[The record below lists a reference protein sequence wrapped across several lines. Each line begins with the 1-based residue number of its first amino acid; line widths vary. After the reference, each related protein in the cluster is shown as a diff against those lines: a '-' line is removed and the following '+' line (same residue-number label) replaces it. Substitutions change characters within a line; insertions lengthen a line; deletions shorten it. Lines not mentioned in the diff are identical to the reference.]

1 MEARI
6 GEVIESTTTGFTAGA
21 YELLAAPPFGAL
33 VRAQTRVES
42 MAIYGLVYEIR
53 TGSKEPGG
61 RALVHGRTYA
71 GRELYDAEIY
81 QEHPDLAEVLQTEFS
96 AITVGFVE
104 AGRVRQNLPP
114 QPPPVHYSVYE
125 CAGDELTRFTA
136 ESDFFRTLLFAYQ
149 MPSDELL
156 SAVIRLPRPGR
167 SRGRLAAQRRLR
179 PAHRDPA
186 PHPALMLYTTQGV
199 DRRWRI
205 ENMRIA
211 DRVSYDPILLSS
223 ILYSRFW

>member
-1 MEARI
+1 LFFQRHIVQARI
-6 GEVIESTTTGFTAGA
+6 GEVIESSTTGFTAGA

-33 VRAQTRVES
+33 VRAQSRTEG

-61 RALVHGRTYA
+61 RALVRGRTYT

-104 AGRVRQNLPP
+104 DDRIYQYLPP

-125 CAGDELTRFTA
+125 CAGDELVRFT
-136 ESDFFRTLLFAYQ
+136 ERFDCFRTLLFAYQ

-156 SAVIRLPRPGR
+156 SAVIRAAARARADLSGGERSYLVQAGREVASLLKDDYDRLTAILRRIRP
-167 SRGRLAAQRRLR
+167 
-179 PAHRDPA
+179 
-186 PHPALMLYTTQGV
+186 
-199 DRRWRI
+199 
-205 ENMRIA
+205 
-211 DRVSYDPILLSS
+211 
-223 ILYSRFW
+223 

>member
-33 VRAQTRVES
+33 VRAQTRVEG

-61 RALVHGRTYA
+61 RALVRGRTYA

-104 AGRVRQNLPP
+104 AGRVHQYLPP

-125 CAGDELTRFTA
+125 CSGDELTRFTA

-156 SAVIRLPRPGR
+156 SAVIRASARARAAATAPDGERAYLVQAGREVASLLKDDYDRLTAILRRIRP
-167 SRGRLAAQRRLR
+167 
-179 PAHRDPA
+179 
-186 PHPALMLYTTQGV
+186 
-199 DRRWRI
+199 
-205 ENMRIA
+205 
-211 DRVSYDPILLSS
+211 
-223 ILYSRFW
+223 

>member
-61 RALVHGRTYA
+61 RALVRGRTYA

-104 AGRVRQNLPP
+104 AGRVHQYLPP

-156 SAVIRLPRPGR
+156 SAVIRASARARAAATAPDSERAYLVQAGREVASLLKDDYDRLTAILRRIRP
-167 SRGRLAAQRRLR
+167 
-179 PAHRDPA
+179 
-186 PHPALMLYTTQGV
+186 
-199 DRRWRI
+199 
-205 ENMRIA
+205 
-211 DRVSYDPILLSS
+211 
-223 ILYSRFW
+223 